1 MEQDK
6 IDVAHATPVSGPG
19 IAPAAKPQRR
29 GAPVWLQLLLS
40 LIVIVAA
47 VGVAAL
53 FNPSANTML
62 GNVGVKL
69 PLLNDQVDNSPSQ
82 TPPSTQ
88 ASAQPGQQQAA
99 PGQGGGQR
107 QGGGQG
113 GGRAG
118 GAGGFNRTAVVVT
131 EDAITG
137 IINNKLTSIGEGVAI
152 QSVTVNTAQSGTLMS
167 VDVKP
172 GDKVVAGQKIA
183 TLDADDQQNA
193 FDKANFAAQDADA
206 TLARTQQL
214 AKSNAA
220 SDVQVAAAQLAANQ
234 AKLVL
239 TAAKHDLDQRTIT
252 TPVAGT
258 VGIIQLTPGNL
269 VNAQTVVTTVE
280 DSSSIL
286 VNFYVPER
294 YSSQMTLGEAV
305 QAESAALPGK
315 TFQGMISAIDNK
327 IDTDS
332 RTLQVQATLPNADGT
347 IKSGMSFS
355 VDMAFPGETFTSVDP
370 LSIQWSTNG
379 AYVWKVVDSK
389 AVKGMVNIIQR
400 NSDGVLVQGDVKP
413 GDAVVTQGVL
423 QLSDNT
429 AVRLLDNGTT
439 APAANS
445 GGQQGGQGQASAQP
459 PSQNQDGGASA
470 SAPQGQGQGKHK
482 RGASSE
488 AASSAQ
494 GG

>member
-1 MEQDK
+1 MEQEK
-6 IDVAHATPVSGPG
+6 IDIAHATPVPGPG
-19 IAPAAKPQRR
+19 IAPAATPKRR
-29 GAPVWLQLLLS
+29 GAPLWLQLLLS

-47 VGVAAL
+47 VGIAAL
-53 FNPSANTML
+53 YNGTANTML

-69 PLLNDQVDNSPSQ
+69 PLLNGQVDDNPPSTQ
-82 TPPSTQ
+82 PSTQ
-88 ASAQPGQQQAA
+88 ASTQASQQQAA
-99 PGQGGGQR
+99 PGQGGQQR
-107 QGGGQG
+107 QGGAQG
-113 GGRAG
+113 GGRPG
-118 GAGGFNRTAVVVT
+118 GAGAFNRTAVVVT
-131 EDAITG
+131 EAATNG

-167 VDVKP
+167 VDVRP
-172 GDKVVAGQKIA
+172 GDKVVAGQKLA
-183 TLDADDQQNA
+183 TLDSDDQQNA
-193 FDKANFAAQDADA
+193 YDKANLAAQDADA

-214 AKSNAA
+214 AKSNSA
-220 SDVQVAAAQLAANQ
+220 SDVQVATAQLAANQ

-239 TAAKHDLDQRTIT
+239 TSAKHDLDQRTIA

-258 VGIIQLTPGNL
+258 VGIIPLTPGNL
-269 VNAQTVVTTVE
+269 INAQTVVTTVE

-305 QAESAALPGK
+305 TAQSAALPGK
-315 TFQGMISAIDNK
+315 SFTGKITAIDNK
-327 IDTDS
+327 IDPDS
-332 RTLQVQATLPNADGT
+332 RTLQIQATLPNADGT

-379 AYVWKVVDSK
+379 AYVWKVVNNKS
-389 AVKGMVNIIQR
+389 VKGMVDIIQR

-423 QLSDNT
+423 QLTDNA
-429 AVRLLDNGTT
+429 AVRLLDNGGT
-439 APAANS
+439 APAAN
-445 GGQQGGQGQASAQP
+445 GNAPQGQASAQP
-459 PSQNQDGGASA
+459 PSSSEDGGASA
-470 SAPQGQGQGKHK
+470 SAPQGQGSGQHK
-482 RGASSE
+482 RGQGQSSQ

>member
-1 MEQDK
+1 VDQEK
-6 IDVAHATPVSGPG
+6 IDIVHATPVPGPG
-19 IAPAAKPQRR
+19 IAPAAKPKRR
-29 GAPVWLQLLLS
+29 GAPMWLQLLLS

-53 FNPSANTML
+53 YNTTANTML

-69 PLLNDQVDNSPSQ
+69 PLLSDQVNDN
-82 TPPSTQ
+82 PPSTQ
-88 ASAQPGQQQAA
+88 PTTQASTQPSQQQAA

-131 EDAITG
+131 AAATTG

-152 QSVTVNTAQSGTLMS
+152 QSVTVNTAQSGTLMTI
-167 VDVKP
+167 DVKP
-172 GDKVVAGQKIA
+172 GDKVVAGQRLA
-183 TLDADDQQNA
+183 TLDSDDQQNA
-193 FDKANFAAQDADA
+193 YDKANLAAQDADA

-214 AKSNAA
+214 AKSNSA

-239 TAAKHDLDQRTIT
+239 TSAKHDLDQRTIT

-269 VNAQTVVTTVE
+269 INAQTVVTTVE

-305 QAESAALPGK
+305 TAESAALPGK
-315 TFQGMISAIDNK
+315 SFTGKITAIDNK
-327 IDTDS
+327 IDPDS
-332 RTLQVQATLPNADGT
+332 RTLQVQATLPNPDGT

-389 AVKGMVNIIQR
+389 AKKGMVNIIQR
-400 NSDGVLVQGDVKP
+400 NSDGVLVQGDVQP

-423 QLSDNT
+423 QLTDNA

-439 APAANS
+439 TPAVNS
-445 GGQQGGQGQASAQP
+445 GGQGQASAQP
-459 PSQNQDGGASA
+459 PSQGQDGGASA
-470 SAPQGQGQGKHK
+470 SAPQGQGEHK
-482 RGASSE
+482 RKQGQSSE

-494 GG
+494 AG

>member
-1 MEQDK
+1 M
-6 IDVAHATPVSGPG
+6 
-19 IAPAAKPQRR
+19 
-29 GAPVWLQLLLS
+29 WLQLLLS

-47 VGVAAL
+47 VSVAAL
-53 FNPSANTML
+53 FNTTANTML
-62 GNVGVKL
+62 SKIGVNL
-69 PLLNDQVDNSPSQ
+69 PMLNSQ
-82 TPPSTQ
+82 IDTNPPSTQ
-88 ASAQPGQQQAA
+88 PQAQASTQPSQQQAA
-99 PGQGGGQR
+99 PGQGGGQQR

-131 EDAITG
+131 AAATTG
-137 IINNKLTSIGEGVAI
+137 LINNKLTSIGEGVAI

-172 GDKVVAGQKIA
+172 GDHVVAGQKLA
-183 TLDADDQQNA
+183 TLDSDDQQNA
-193 FDKANFAAQDADA
+193 YDKANLASQDADA

-214 AKSNAA
+214 AKSSSAT
-220 SDVQVAAAQLAANQ
+220 DVQVATAQLAANQ

-239 TAAKHDLDQRTIT
+239 TAAKHDLDQRVIT

-269 VNAQTVVTTVE
+269 VTAQTVVTTVE

-294 YSSQMTLGEAV
+294 YSSQMTLGEPV
-305 QAESAALPGK
+305 TAESAALPGK
-315 TFQGMISAIDNK
+315 SFQGTISAIDNK
-327 IDTDS
+327 IDPTS

-379 AYVWKVVDSK
+379 AYVWKVVDGK

-400 NSDGVLVQGDVKP
+400 NSDGVLVQGDVKV

-423 QLSDNT
+423 QLSDNLP
-429 AVRLLDNGTT
+429 VRLLDAGTT
-439 APAANS
+439 TPAASSN
-445 GGQQGGQGQASAQP
+445 GQGGQGQASAQP
-459 PSQNQDGGASA
+459 PSQSQDNSASA
-470 SAPQGQGQGKHK
+470 SAPQGQGQGKGNGQHK
-482 RGASSE
+482 RGQGQSS
-488 AASSAQ
+488 AASASAQ
-494 GG
+494 G